1 MNRRGLINRIL
12 SGRSDTN
19 IPFQAT
25 CNLLESL
32 GCKKRV
38 KGSHHIF
45 TKTGVIEQ
53 INLQPYGGRV
63 IAYQVKQIR
72 RVLTIYDL
80 KE

>member
-1 MNRRGLINRIL
+1 MNRRILLSRIL

-32 GCKKRV
+32 GFKKRI

-45 TKTGVIEQ
+45 TKTGVVEQ
-53 INLQPYGGRV
+53 INLQPCGGRV
-63 IAYQVKQIR
+63 IAYQVKQVR
-72 RVLTIYDL
+72 RVLTGYNL
-80 KE
+80 EE

>member
-1 MNRRGLINRIL
+1 MNRRILLNRIL

-32 GCKKRV
+32 GFKKRI

-45 TKTGVIEQ
+45 TKTGVVEQ
-53 INLQPYGGRV
+53 INLQPCGGKV
-63 IAYQVKQIR
+63 VAYQVGQIR
-72 RVLTIYDL
+72 QVLINYNL